1 MGSLGE
7 EDPIGQM
14 DAGGNPSDA
23 GLELPDSSGKEQ
35 PPSEGT
41 TVTPTTRS
49 EEKDA
54 AEVQKLRRLE
64 QAGIKVMP
72 AAQRFARL
80 ALRAEGRPG
89 RLSACLGSLQCV

>member
-7 EDPIGQM
+7 EDPTGQM

-23 GLELPDSSGKEQ
+23 GLELPNGSGKGQ

-41 TVTPTTRS
+41 TVTPTARS

-54 AEVQKLRRLE
+54 AEVQKRRRLE

-80 ALRAEGRPG
+80 ALRAEGWPG
-89 RLSACLGSLQCV
+89 CLSACLGSLQSV